1 MDIQSTWINFNNEK
15 NMEIYDVIS
24 QITKYIEKLT
34 SIWLIVLNDDILPL
48 SRQRC
53 PVSTILSEINFL
65 YKLQFLL
72 FQLLSLLIN

>member
-1 MDIQSTWINFNNEK
+1 
-15 NMEIYDVIS
+15 MEIYDVMS

-53 PVSTILSEINFL
+53 SVSTILSEINFL
-65 YKLQFLL
+65 Y
-72 FQLLSLLIN
+72 